1 MKLPLPDTKY
11 QIYDTVLSMRW
22 GDMDAFAHLNNTL
35 YVRYFEE
42 ARVRWL
48 VEMRNSMQEGG
59 TGPVVANVFTNF
71 YRQLEYPAQLR
82 VRLFVNGVGRSSCDM
97 WMTIEH
103 DGQPDIVVADG
114 GCTMVWVNYAA
125 QKSVRLPEWVLEIL
139 NKTVPEGQPA

>member
-1 MKLPLPDTKY
+1 MKPPLPDTKY

-114 GCTMVWVNYAA
+114 GCTMVWVDYAA
-125 QKSVRLPEWVLEIL
+125 GKAVALPDWVRDSVLAVLP
-139 NKTVPEGQPA
+139 PQP

>member
-1 MKLPLPDTKY
+1 
-11 QIYDTVLSMRW
+11 
-22 GDMDAFAHLNNTL
+22 
-35 YVRYFEE
+35 
-42 ARVRWL
+42 
-48 VEMRNSMQEGG
+48 MQEGG

-114 GCTMVWVNYAA
+114 GCTMVWVDYAA
-125 QKSVRLPEWVLEIL
+125 GKAVALPDWVRDSVLAVLP
-139 NKTVPEGQPA
+139 PQP

>member
-42 ARVRWL
+42 ARVHWL

-114 GCTMVWVNYAA
+114 GCTMVWVDYAA
-125 QKSVRLPEWVLEIL
+125 GKAVALPDWVRDSVLAVLP
-139 NKTVPEGQPA
+139 PQP

>member
-114 GCTMVWVNYAA
+114 GCTMGWVDYAA
-125 QKSVRLPEWVLEIL
+125 GKAVALPDWVRDSVLAVLP
-139 NKTVPEGQPA
+139 PQP

>member
-125 QKSVRLPEWVLEIL
+125 GKAVALPDWVRDSVLAVLP
-139 NKTVPEGQPA
+139 PQP

>member
-59 TGPVVANVFTNF
+59 TGPVVATVFTNF

-114 GCTMVWVNYAA
+114 GCTMVWVDYAA
-125 QKSVRLPEWVLEIL
+125 GKAVALPDWVRDSVLAVLP
-139 NKTVPEGQPA
+139 PQP

>member
-114 GCTMVWVNYAA
+114 GCTLVWVDYAA
-125 QKSVRLPEWVLEIL
+125 GKAVALPDWVRDSVLAVLP
-139 NKTVPEGQPA
+139 PQP

>member
-114 GCTMVWVNYAA
+114 GCTMVWVDYAA
-125 QKSVRLPEWVLEIL
+125 GKAAALPDWVRDSVLAVLP
-139 NKTVPEGQPA
+139 PQP

>member
-103 DGQPDIVVADG
+103 AGQPDIVVADG
-114 GCTMVWVNYAA
+114 GCTMVWVDYAA
-125 QKSVRLPEWVLEIL
+125 GKAVALPDWVRDSVLAVLP
-139 NKTVPEGQPA
+139 PQP

>member
-1 MKLPLPDTKY
+1 MKLPLPQEKY
-11 QIYDTVLSMRW
+11 QVYETVLSMRW

-114 GCTMVWVNYAA
+114 GCTMVWVDYAA
-125 QKSVRLPEWVLEIL
+125 GKAVALPDWVRDSVLAVLP
-139 NKTVPEGQPA
+139 PQP

>member
-114 GCTMVWVNYAA
+114 GCTMVGVDYAA
-125 QKSVRLPEWVLEIL
+125 GKAVALPDWVRDSVLAVLP
-139 NKTVPEGQPA
+139 PQP

>member
-82 VRLFVNGVGRSSCDM
+82 VRLFVYGVGRSSCDM

-114 GCTMVWVNYAA
+114 GCTMVWVDYAA
-125 QKSVRLPEWVLEIL
+125 GKAVALPDWVRDSVLAVLP
-139 NKTVPEGQPA
+139 PQP

>member
-114 GCTMVWVNYAA
+114 GCTMLWVDYAA
-125 QKSVRLPEWVLEIL
+125 GKAVALPDWVRDSVLAVLP
-139 NKTVPEGQPA
+139 PQP

>member
-35 YVRYFEE
+35 YGRYFEE

-114 GCTMVWVNYAA
+114 GCTMVWVDYAA
-125 QKSVRLPEWVLEIL
+125 GKAVALPDWVRDSVLAVLP
-139 NKTVPEGQPA
+139 PQP